1 MEKPSNINQNIKIE
15 YNQNRKTEQPFTS
28 MLLLRKTFMQK

>member
-15 YNQNRKTEQPFTS
+15 YDQNIKTEQTFPS